1 MYDAF
6 IIARLNSSR
15 LVRKNV
21 MPILDLPMIIHLAN
35 RIKLSEYVDR
45 IIITT
50 SNQETDDELESVAKE
65 YGYDCFRGSLENPMK
80 RISDAAKFFH
90 SKNIIEI
97 LGDNPLIHSTLIN
110 DVISLYESGDYD
122 YAANISTDYGD
133 LSEGMKVFSVG
144 LRVQIYSAE
153 VAHDFEKYPEYYTNG
168 RHPSA
173 YIFENPEVYKTNY
186 LEADQN
192 WSFANKPEL
201 NFSVNY
207 PKNFILNE
215 KIYQKNYS
223 KDKNFDLETV
233 FRQIE
238 DEPDLLD
245 LFGAEW

>member
-45 IIITT
+45 VIITT

-133 LSEGMKVFSVG
+133 LSEGMKLFSVG
-144 LRVQIYSAE
+144 LRVQIYNTSIASNYK
-153 VAHDFEKYPEYYTNG
+153 KYKNDSFVSSHPTNF
-168 RHPSA
+168 
-173 YIFENPEVYKTNY
+173 IFENNHIYKNHF
-186 LEADQN
+186 LEANDVWKFLNLENLTFAVNEQYQFN
-192 WSFANKPEL
+192 CIRDIFENFKSFD
-201 NFSVNY
+201 FSL
-207 PKNFILNE
+207 KQMINFINKR
-215 KIYQKNYS
+215 KI
-223 KDKNFDLETV
+223 NFK
-233 FRQIE
+233 I
-238 DEPDLLD
+238 
-245 LFGAEW
+245 